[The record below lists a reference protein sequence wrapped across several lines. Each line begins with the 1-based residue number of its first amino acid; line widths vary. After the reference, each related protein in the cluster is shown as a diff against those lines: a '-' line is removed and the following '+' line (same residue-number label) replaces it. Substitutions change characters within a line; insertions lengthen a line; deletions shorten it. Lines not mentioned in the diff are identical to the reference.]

1 MWGFFLIDIL
11 PKLPYNNYMKKH
23 FVSLIASLV
32 CFTASADTIPEPGL
46 ATPAYI
52 PPIAI
57 YVQPEPVRTQTV
69 YVQQPVYVQP
79 QPTPTYY
86 VQQTVPDRY
95 SRFAAEREQMF
106 GNAYIRR

>member
-1 MWGFFLIDIL
+1 
-11 PKLPYNNYMKKH
+11 MKKH

-52 PPIAI
+52 PPIAT
-57 YVQPEPVRTQTV
+57 YVQPEPVRT
-69 YVQQPVYVQP
+69 QPVYVQP